1 MWFTSF
7 SRALPASRVGYH
19 TGKPIE
25 SVVYCLNKFFSKPI
39 VFLQVETVY
48 DFKKFY
54 DPEAMM
60 NATAEAKYL
69 RGSTKTGKA
78 LKYTKTEL
86 FDKSSRKGVP
96 KVLIV
101 LTDGKNAH
109 LIVHIYRSSSNGSI
123 WWALDW
129 AIERFVHEVKCAIL
143 VFKNQPC
150 VPNAILEKGKT
161 LGHFAITY

>member
-1 MWFTSF
+1 M
-7 SRALPASRVGYH
+7 GYH
-19 TGKPIE
+19 AGKPIE
-25 SVVYCLNKFFSKPI
+25 SVVYCSNKFFSKPI
-39 VFLQVETVY
+39 AFLQVETVY

-54 DPEAMM
+54 EPEAMM

-109 LIVHIYRSSSNGSI
+109 LIVHIYRSPSNGSI
-123 WWALDW
+123 
-129 AIERFVHEVKCAIL
+129 
-143 VFKNQPC
+143 
-150 VPNAILEKGKT
+150 
-161 LGHFAITY
+161 

>member
-1 MWFTSF
+1 M
-7 SRALPASRVGYH
+7 GYH
-19 TGKPIE
+19 AGKPIE
-25 SVVYCLNKFFSKPI
+25 SVVYCLNKFFSKQI

-60 NATAEAKYL
+60 NATAGAKYL

-78 LKYTKTEL
+78 LKYTKTGL

-109 LIVHIYRSSSNGSI
+109 LIVHIYRSPSNGSI
-123 WWALDW
+123 
-129 AIERFVHEVKCAIL
+129 
-143 VFKNQPC
+143 
-150 VPNAILEKGKT
+150 
-161 LGHFAITY
+161 

>member
-1 MWFTSF
+1 M
-7 SRALPASRVGYH
+7 GYH

-25 SVVYCLNKFFSKPI
+25 SVVYCSNKFFSKPI
-39 VFLQVETVY
+39 AFLQVETVY

-54 DPEAMM
+54 EPEAMM

-109 LIVHIYRSSSNGSI
+109 LIVHIYRKIGRASCR
-123 WWALDW
+123 
-129 AIERFVHEVKCAIL
+129 ERV
-143 VFKNQPC
+143 
-150 VPNAILEKGKT
+150 
-161 LGHFAITY
+161 